1 MTLADYG
8 FSPEPFST
16 LFILIVLLLGVVF
29 VIGLIIYALKAV
41 AYYDMSKTLQI
52 KSEWFGFIPFLRDIS
67 CGNIAEGK
75 QKSRYGVTLIALSI
89 VYTVFSLIYVCILGT
104 VLINMIFEADSAMLK
119 GLSELPKEY
128 MESAFKT
135 LIVPSVLMMVSG
147 VAYKVMRIIGEFRI
161 YRKFAPS
168 SAVAFLILGII
179 IPVLTPFFMFSIR
192 KNLPAEEKSETAT
205 FDFG

>member
-52 KSEWFGFIPFLRDIS
+52 KSEWFGFIPFLRDIA

-89 VYTVFSLIYVCILGT
+89 VYTVFSLIYVCTPRWQGPPI
-104 VLINMIFEADSAMLK
+104 SA
-119 GLSELPKEY
+119 
-128 MESAFKT
+128 A
-135 LIVPSVLMMVSG
+135 
-147 VAYKVMRIIGEFRI
+147 
-161 YRKFAPS
+161 
-168 SAVAFLILGII
+168 
-179 IPVLTPFFMFSIR
+179 SIR
-192 KNLPAEEKSETAT
+192 GQRWINSQNAL
-205 FDFG
+205 